1 MLWREKENS
10 RVRSLQIDNLR
21 GLLGIRKMDRVQ
33 NARVREF
40 CGVRKTTGAG
50 GGEPG
55 TVDEDVSDGQSSVA
69 AGTHRSRPAGHIV
82 PVSQPRVS

>member
-1 MLWREKENS
+1 MYLFLCIEVRMLWREKENS

-40 CGVRKTTGAG
+40 CGVRKSL
-50 GGEPG
+50 
-55 TVDEDVSDGQSSVA
+55 DERIDEGVL
-69 AGTHRSRPAGHIV
+69 RWLGHVERIERDRI
-82 PVSQPRVS
+82 SQRVCRRVCR